1 MNIEH
6 ITLLE
11 LISRIKNILA
21 REFAS
26 PTWVVSEI
34 SEIKVNNSGHCY
46 LDLVEKKGDQIAVRV
61 GGIIWAANYRKLRQ
75 KFLSATSTEISQ
87 GMRLLLKVSVNFSEA
102 YGLKLIIH
110 DIDPAYSLGEME
122 QQRRKT
128 IEALSREGVI
138 DHNKR
143 LVLGL
148 PQRLA
153 IISSNTAAGYGD
165 FVNQIDNNTYGYRL
179 VHHLYNATMQGAD
192 AIESVVSA
200 LNCIELSG
208 TVYDAVIIIRGGGSV
223 ADLNC
228 FDSYEM
234 ARAVAVFPIPVI
246 TGIGHDR
253 DNSVVDR
260 TAHTSLKT
268 PTAVAEYLIGVFR
281 RYEDELNAIQRRI
294 STSANNL
301 IIKEKARTDT
311 IASKIA
317 HAATKK
323 ISLMHRDIARF
334 EATLRL
340 RPLATVEKRQAKMDS
355 ILQKITLL
363 DQANVLKRGY
373 SITYLNGKP
382 VKNAGEVE
390 DGNLISTRLHEG
402 IIKSKVVDNI
412 NTKGGQGGYRAE
424 SLF

>member
-1 MNIEH
+1 MNAVH
-6 ITLLE
+6 TTLLE
-11 LISRIKNILA
+11 FTTRIKNVLA

-26 PTWVVSEI
+26 PSWVVSEI
-34 SEIKVNNSGHCY
+34 SEIRVNNGGHCY
-46 LDLVEKKGDQIAVRV
+46 VDLVEKKGDQIAVRV

-75 KFLSATSTEISQ
+75 KFLVATGAEISQ
-87 GMRLLLKVSVNFSEA
+87 GMKLLLRVAVNFSEA

-110 DIDPAYSLGEME
+110 DIDPAYSIGEME

-128 IEALSREGVI
+128 IDALSREGVI
-138 DHNKR
+138 NRNKGLS
-143 LVLGL
+143 LVL
-148 PQRLA
+148 PQKIA
-153 IISSNTAAGYGD
+153 VISSNTAAGYGD
-165 FVNQIDNNTYGYRL
+165 FVNQLDNNGQGYKFYHKLYGA
-179 VHHLYNATMQGAD
+179 VMQGAES
-192 AIESVVSA
+192 AESVVSA

-208 TVYDAVIIIRGGGSV
+208 TAYDAVIIIRGGGSV

-228 FDSYEM
+228 FDSYDM
-234 ARAVAVFPIPVI
+234 ARAVALFPIPVI

-253 DNSVVDR
+253 DKSVVDVV
-260 TAHTSLKT
+260 AHTSLKT
-268 PTAVAEYLIGVFR
+268 PTAVAEYLIGVFK
-281 RYEDELNAIQRRI
+281 RYEDELIDMQRRI
-294 STSANNL
+294 NTAANNF
-301 IIKEKARTDT
+301 IAKEKARLDG
-311 IASKIA
+311 IASRTA
-317 HAATKK
+317 HAATRK

-334 EATLRL
+334 EATLKL
-340 RPLATVEKRQAKMDS
+340 RPLAIVEKRQAIMDS
-355 ILQKITLL
+355 VLQKITLL
-363 DQANVLKRGY
+363 DPANILKRGY